1 MLPRVC
7 LVETSVTQLA
17 APHAILFLCLPHLDF
32 ICDLLLNR
40 RTTTYNLLVKLFF
53 FYISQLNSKFVDI
66 EIFPLLF
73 ESRDAPILSLP
84 RSDSQ
89 FSPPATEQFLL
100 N

>member
-17 APHAILFLCLPHLDF
+17 APHAILFLFLSHLDVICETHDNIEF
-32 ICDLLLNR
+32 ISE
-40 RTTTYNLLVKLFF
+40 TVF

-73 ESRDAPILSLP
+73 EPRDALT
-84 RSDSQ
+84 
-89 FSPPATEQFLL
+89 F
-100 N
+100 